1 MAYRSIREGVIT
13 LLGAE
18 MSEEYFDKIY
28 KKKVKL
34 VADPVKEFED
44 IHLVLDYWVD

>member
-1 MAYRSIREGVIT
+1 
-13 LLGAE
+13 

-28 KKKVKL
+28 GKKVIL
-34 VADPVKEFED
+34 VEDPVKELED